1 MTSTVLGMSERLN
14 GRVVVAPPIRGD
26 GRLIGRVIVYP
37 EEEEITTYEVH
48 ICARD
53 NAKHIVPDWHEIL
66 PRYPLYSRKQ
76 ALLMLESMM
85 QQEDLTVEGDYHQ
98 GHMVHYDGFA
108 MSLTR
113 SSFSYIIIKAGDTL
127 PSSTDF
133 RPFVDW
139 CTGPRVLDRLNGQPY
154 DFDRP
159 QREEE

>member
-1 MTSTVLGMSERLN
+1 MVLEMS
-14 GRVVVAPPIRGD
+14 

-37 EEEEITTYEVH
+37 EVEEITTYETH

-53 NAKHIVPDWHEIL
+53 NAKHIVEDWHQIS
-66 PRYPLYSRKQ
+66 PHRTFYSRK
-76 ALLMLESMM
+76 AAVLNLERQMR
-85 QQEDLTVEGDYHQ
+85 EEGLTVEGDYTQ

-113 SSFSYIIIKAGDTL
+113 SSFSYIVIKTGEEL

-133 RPFVDW
+133 RPYVDW
-139 CTGPRVLDRLNGQPY
+139 CSGPRVLDRFDGRPY